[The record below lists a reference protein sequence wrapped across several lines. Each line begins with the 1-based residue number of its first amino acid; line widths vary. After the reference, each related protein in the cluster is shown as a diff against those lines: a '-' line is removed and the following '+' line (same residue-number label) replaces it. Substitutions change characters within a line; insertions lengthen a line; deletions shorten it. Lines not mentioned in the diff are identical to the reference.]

1 MRPVA
6 SSSAAAAARATSS
19 LHSVLLAAN
28 LCGVALLLLLHLRSD
43 GGDNR
48 AAPSNV
54 HHALGALDSP
64 QVMAGEGNRELLSEA
79 AEGAEQAC
87 ATSAPLNAGSKELLQ
102 WSEQQYQVN
111 VGRRNAAVGK
121 DPVKFVMDWFK
132 MTEGRPYKA
141 RAAFMFEVFAPAYP
155 CLMEERLGTWLDG
168 GKWVCRPSL
177 LNASSVVYS
186 IGSDGKDSFEE
197 EIYGRFKSQIHVFDH
212 TLTPRKKAKV
222 EHKKAYKFHPIGLA
236 VSSNESASLSSFK
249 DLTSMLGHSFVDIF
263 KVDCESCEYE
273 VIPSILD
280 GYTTPPFGQLLI
292 EIHDL
297 DRSNADRLTRFLH
310 KIESH
315 GYLASLSRKTH
326 RAFSWCTRLSS
337 GPISSSPMA
346 LSHSSILN
354 LIPATISSDTVAG
367 GTPLAGSIP
376 SGRLLPSST
385 ISSSLRHVLTPSQA
399 ISSASHNAASSLF
412 PSPLH
417 SFHHVSLPRATTAG
431 AAPAALSTHPRAM
444 LPQISPFPQA
454 SRAASAS
461 PDQVALAASATPT
474 SILRSD
480 KDAQSF
486 SNAPQLNE
494 RSAQVLSDLRKASAA
509 VAVSTAFALSAGC
522 CAPGAALALDQ
533 LPPPVP
539 PSEYQVAV
547 STTNSAEK
555 SGLLADDFISQLE
568 SIPPAPALATSAPS
582 TPAALTRQ
590 VSLTSAG
597 SSGRVVSPEAQ
608 EEAKAMLMRQLEEQ
622 DRLRNAEE
630 RMCDAVLSPVKQ
642 GIPGPDSSSS
652 PSRSRSVTWADCA
665 ADFPADVMQRIDR
678 GGARS
683 VMGPVGGGAAAA
695 SAAMGGVATGGP
707 IAATEVSFAGAA
719 AASLT
724 LESAA
729 AAAIANSSGGLSAKL
744 AAIMGQSLQHFGV
757 GGVAGAVG
765 AAAVYPLDTIKTRM
779 QAQRKIKESESD
791 SDDSGQGDANG
802 AHFHS
807 AAGSQA
813 LSAAASGSSTLTS
826 PSPSATQVQY
836 RDEWDCFIRM
846 VREEGPAALYSGL
859 GAQLVGIAP
868 EKAIKLTVNEVL
880 LALLESA
887 VPGARL
893 WVLEIIA
900 GGGGGFCQV
909 VFTNPVEIVK
919 VRMQARKKL
928 AAGSSSDSEA
938 EGALASAS
946 AAAGAG
952 AVAGASGAV
961 VAEPQQQQQGKTSWQ
976 VVQELGIRGLYSG
989 SSVTL
994 ARDVP
999 STALFFAC
1007 YAALKQVMPD
1017 QTFVDGCLA
1026 AVPAAYLVTPM
1037 DVVKTR
1043 MQMEPEEGKEAYPN
1057 AWVCVKEI
1065 VEEEGLGALFK
1076 GGIARVLRMSP
1087 QFGITLMLYD
1097 MLSQ

>member
-6 SSSAAAAARATSS
+6 AASAAARATSS
-19 LHSVLLAAN
+19 LHSVLLTAN

-43 GGDNR
+43 GGDQR
-48 AAPSNV
+48 AAASNGQQQQ
-54 HHALGALDSP
+54 ALGALDAP
-64 QVMAGEGNRELLSEA
+64 QVMAGEGNRELLSEL
-79 AEGAEQAC
+79 AEGAGQAC
-87 ATSAPLNAGSKELLQ
+87 ATSEPINAGNKELLQ
-102 WSEQQYQVN
+102 WSEQQYRIN

-197 EIYGRFKSQIHVFDH
+197 EIFSRFKSRIHVFDH

-222 EHKKAYKFHPIGLA
+222 ERKKAYKFHPIGLA

-249 DLTSMLGHSFVDIF
+249 DLTTMLGHSFVDIF
-263 KVDCESCEYE
+263 KVDCESCEYD

-315 GYLASLSRKTH
+315 GY
-326 RAFSWCTRLSS
+326 
-337 GPISSSPMA
+337 PMA

-354 LIPATISSDTVAG
+354 LIPATISSDSVAG
-367 GTPLAGSIP
+367 GTSSAGSIP

-385 ISSSLRHVLTPSQA
+385 ISSSLRHVLTPSQSL
-399 ISSASHNAASSLF
+399 SSASHNAASSLF

-417 SFHHVSLPRATTAG
+417 SFHHVSLPRTTTAG
-431 AAPAALSTHPRAM
+431 AAPAALSAHPRAM
-444 LPQISPFPQA
+444 LPQTSPFPQA
-454 SRAASAS
+454 SRATSAS

-486 SNAPQLNE
+486 SNAPQLKE
-494 RSAQVLSDLRKASAA
+494 RSAQVLSDLRKASAV

-522 CAPGAALALDQ
+522 CSPGAALALDQ

-539 PSEYQVAV
+539 PSESQVAV
-547 STTNSAEK
+547 STTNSAVK
-555 SGLLADDFISQLE
+555 SGLLADEFISQLE
-568 SIPPAPALATSAPS
+568 SIPPAPALATSSSA
-582 TPAALTRQ
+582 TPASLTRQ

-608 EEAKAMLMRQLEEQ
+608 EEAKAMLVRQLEEQ
-622 DRLRNAEE
+622 DRLRNADE

-642 GIPGPDSSSS
+642 GIPGPDSSS

-665 ADFPADVMQRIDR
+665 ADFPADVMVPLSLSP
-678 GGARS
+678 GGSFSGGSGDGGSGSGMRS
-683 VMGPVGGGAAAA
+683 SSGSIVAEPAVYMGPVGGGATAA

-729 AAAIANSSGGLSAKL
+729 AAAIASSSGGLSAKL
-744 AAIMGQSLQHFGV
+744 AVIMGQSLQHFGV

-779 QAQRKIKESESD
+779 QAQRKIKESDSD
-791 SDDSGQGDANG
+791 SDDSGRDGANG
-802 AHFHS
+802 AEFHS
-807 AAGSQA
+807 AAGS
-813 LSAAASGSSTLTS
+813 STSTLASTS
-826 PSPSATQVQY
+826 PSPSASQAHVQY
-836 RDEWDCFIRM
+836 RDEWDCFLRM

-880 LALLESA
+880 LAMLESTI
-887 VPGARL
+887 PGARL

-919 VRMQARKKL
+919 VRMQARKKI
-928 AAGSSSDSEA
+928 ATGSSASSSDSEA
-938 EGALASAS
+938 EGAVASAS
-946 AAAGAG
+946 ASA
-952 AVAGASGAV
+952 AGASGAV
-961 VAEPQQQQQGKTSWQ
+961 LAEPQQQKGKTSWQ

-1017 QTFVDGCLA
+1017 QTFIDGCLA

-1043 MQMEPEEGKEAYPN
+1043 MQMEPEEGKEAYVN
-1057 AWVCVKEI
+1057 AWACVKEI

>member
-1 MRPVA
+1 
-6 SSSAAAAARATSS
+6 
-19 LHSVLLAAN
+19 
-28 LCGVALLLLLHLRSD
+28 
-43 GGDNR
+43 
-48 AAPSNV
+48 
-54 HHALGALDSP
+54 
-64 QVMAGEGNRELLSEA
+64 
-79 AEGAEQAC
+79 
-87 ATSAPLNAGSKELLQ
+87 
-102 WSEQQYQVN
+102 
-111 VGRRNAAVGK
+111 
-121 DPVKFVMDWFK
+121 
-132 MTEGRPYKA
+132 
-141 RAAFMFEVFAPAYP
+141 
-155 CLMEERLGTWLDG
+155 
-168 GKWVCRPSL
+168 
-177 LNASSVVYS
+177 
-186 IGSDGKDSFEE
+186 
-197 EIYGRFKSQIHVFDH
+197 
-212 TLTPRKKAKV
+212 
-222 EHKKAYKFHPIGLA
+222 
-236 VSSNESASLSSFK
+236 
-249 DLTSMLGHSFVDIF
+249 
-263 KVDCESCEYE
+263 
-273 VIPSILD
+273 
-280 GYTTPPFGQLLI
+280 
-292 EIHDL
+292 
-297 DRSNADRLTRFLH
+297 
-310 KIESH
+310 
-315 GYLASLSRKTH
+315 
-326 RAFSWCTRLSS
+326 
-337 GPISSSPMA
+337 MA
-346 LSHSSILN
+346 LSHSSLLN
-354 LIPATISSDTVAG
+354 LIPATKSSDSVTG
-367 GTPLAGSIP
+367 GTSSAGSIP

-385 ISSSLRHVLTPSQA
+385 ISSSLRHVLTPSQSL
-399 ISSASHNAASSLF
+399 SSASHNAASSLF

-417 SFHHVSLPRATTAG
+417 SFHHVSLPRTTTAG
-431 AAPAALSTHPRAM
+431 AAPAALSAHPRAM
-444 LPQISPFPQA
+444 LPQTSPFPQA

-461 PDQVALAASATPT
+461 PDQVALAASAAPT

-486 SNAPQLNE
+486 SNAPQLKE
-494 RSAQVLSDLRKASAA
+494 RSAQVLSELRKASAA
-509 VAVSTAFALSAGC
+509 VTVSTAFALSAGC

-539 PSEYQVAV
+539 PSEYHVAI
-547 STTNSAEK
+547 STTDSAVK
-555 SGLLADDFISQLE
+555 SGLLADEFISQLE
-568 SIPPAPALATSAPS
+568 SIPSAPALATSASP
-582 TPAALTRQ
+582 TPASLTRQ

-608 EEAKAMLMRQLEEQ
+608 EEAKAMLVRQLEEQ

-642 GIPGPDSSSS
+642 GIAGPDSSSS
-652 PSRSRSVTWADCA
+652 PGRSRSVTWADCA
-665 ADFPADVMQRIDR
+665 ADFPADVMVPLSLSP
-678 GGARS
+678 GGSFSGASGDGGSGSGMRS
-683 VMGPVGGGAAAA
+683 SNGSIVAEPAVYMGPVGGGAAVA

-729 AAAIANSSGGLSAKL
+729 AAAIASSSGGLSAKL

-779 QAQRKIKESESD
+779 QAQRKIKEADSD
-791 SDDSGQGDANG
+791 SDDSGRDGAIGANG
-802 AHFHS
+802 AQFHS
-807 AAGSQA
+807 AAGS
-813 LSAAASGSSTLTS
+813 STSTLASAS
-826 PSPSATQVQY
+826 PSLSPTQTHVQY
-836 RDEWDCFIRM
+836 RDEWDCFLRM

-880 LALLESA
+880 LAMLESTI
-887 VPGARL
+887 PGTRL

-928 AAGSSSDSEA
+928 ATGSSASSSDSEA
-938 EGALASAS
+938 EGAVTSAS
-946 AAAGAG
+946 AAA
-952 AVAGASGAV
+952 AGASGAV
-961 VAEPQQQQQGKTSWQ
+961 VAEPQQQKGKTSWQ

-1017 QTFVDGCLA
+1017 QTFIDGCLA

-1043 MQMEPEEGKEAYPN
+1043 MQMEPEEGKETYPN

>member
-1 MRPVA
+1 MRPVGA
-6 SSSAAAAARATSS
+6 SSAAARATSS
-19 LHSVLLAAN
+19 LHSVLLTAN

-43 GGDNR
+43 GRDQR
-48 AAPSNV
+48 AAASNGQQQQ
-54 HHALGALDSP
+54 ALGALDAP
-64 QVMAGEGNRELLSEA
+64 QVMAVEGNRELLLEA
-79 AEGAEQAC
+79 AEGAGQAC
-87 ATSAPLNAGSKELLQ
+87 ATSAPINAGNKELLQ
-102 WSEQQYQVN
+102 WSEQQYRIN

-197 EIYGRFKSQIHVFDH
+197 EIFSRFKSQIHVFDH

-222 EHKKAYKFHPIGLA
+222 ERKKAYKFHPIGLA

-249 DLTSMLGHSFVDIF
+249 DLTTMLGHSFVDIF
-263 KVDCESCEYE
+263 KVDCESCEYD

-310 KIESH
+310 KIELH
-315 GYLASLSRKTH
+315 A
-326 RAFSWCTRLSS
+326 
-337 GPISSSPMA
+337 MA

-354 LIPATISSDTVAG
+354 LIPATISSDSVAG
-367 GTPLAGSIP
+367 GTSSAGSIP

-399 ISSASHNAASSLF
+399 LSSASHNAASSLF

-417 SFHHVSLPRATTAG
+417 SFHHVSLPRTTTAG
-431 AAPAALSTHPRAM
+431 AAPAALSAHPRAM
-444 LPQISPFPQA
+444 LPQTSPFPQA

-461 PDQVALAASATPT
+461 PDQVAHAASAAPT

-486 SNAPQLNE
+486 SNALQLKE

-539 PSEYQVAV
+539 PSESLAAV
-547 STTNSAEK
+547 STSNSAVK
-555 SGLLADDFISQLE
+555 SGLLADEFISQLE
-568 SIPPAPALATSAPS
+568 SIPPAPALATSSSS

-597 SSGRVVSPEAQ
+597 SSSRVVSPEAQ
-608 EEAKAMLMRQLEEQ
+608 EEAKAMLVRQLEEQ

-652 PSRSRSVTWADCA
+652 GRSRSVTWADCA
-665 ADFPADVMQRIDR
+665 ADFPADVMVPLSLSP
-678 GGARS
+678 GGSFSDASGDGGSGSGMRS
-683 VMGPVGGGAAAA
+683 SNGSIVAEPAMYMGPVGGGAAAA

-729 AAAIANSSGGLSAKL
+729 AAAIASSSGGLSAKL

-779 QAQRKIKESESD
+779 QAQRKIKESDSD
-791 SDDSGQGDANG
+791 SDDSGRDGANG
-802 AHFHS
+802 ANGAQFLS
-807 AAGSQA
+807 AAGSSTSSLA
-813 LSAAASGSSTLTS
+813 STSTSSSAMH
-826 PSPSATQVQY
+826 VQY
-836 RDEWDCFIRM
+836 RDEWDCFLRM

-880 LALLESA
+880 LAMLESTI
-887 VPGARL
+887 PGARL

-928 AAGSSSDSEA
+928 ATGSSASSSDSEA
-938 EGALASAS
+938 EGAVASAS
-946 AAAGAG
+946 A
-952 AVAGASGAV
+952 AGASGAV
-961 VAEPQQQQQGKTSWQ
+961 VAEPQQLKGKTSWQ

-1017 QTFVDGCLA
+1017 QTFIDGCLA

-1043 MQMEPEEGKEAYPN
+1043 MQMEPEEGKEAYAN

>member
-1 MRPVA
+1 M
-6 SSSAAAAARATSS
+6 
-19 LHSVLLAAN
+19 
-28 LCGVALLLLLHLRSD
+28 
-43 GGDNR
+43 
-48 AAPSNV
+48 
-54 HHALGALDSP
+54 
-64 QVMAGEGNRELLSEA
+64 
-79 AEGAEQAC
+79 
-87 ATSAPLNAGSKELLQ
+87 
-102 WSEQQYQVN
+102 WSEQQYRIN

-177 LNASSVVYS
+177 LNASSVVYRWS
-186 IGSDGKDSFEE
+186 V
-197 EIYGRFKSQIHVFDH
+197 RRH
-212 TLTPRKKAKV
+212 TCSTVWSPYASPPPTCPIPYRQAKV
-222 EHKKAYKFHPIGLA
+222 ERKKAYKFHPIGLA

-249 DLTSMLGHSFVDIF
+249 DLTTMLGHSFVDIF
-263 KVDCESCEYE
+263 KVDCESCEYD

-310 KIESH
+310 KIELH
-315 GYLASLSRKTH
+315 GYRMFHIELNWRQL
-326 RAFSWCTRLSS
+326 
-337 GPISSSPMA
+337 I
-346 LSHSSILN
+346 ILN
-354 LIPATISSDTVAG
+354 LIPATISSDSVAG
-367 GTPLAGSIP
+367 GTSSAGSIP

-399 ISSASHNAASSLF
+399 LSSASHNAASSLF

-417 SFHHVSLPRATTAG
+417 SFHHVSLPRTTTAG
-431 AAPAALSTHPRAM
+431 AAPAALSAHPRAM
-444 LPQISPFPQA
+444 LPQTSPFPQA

-461 PDQVALAASATPT
+461 PDQVAHAASAAPT

-486 SNAPQLNE
+486 SNALQLKE

-539 PSEYQVAV
+539 PSESLAAV
-547 STTNSAEK
+547 STSNSAVK
-555 SGLLADDFISQLE
+555 SGLLADEFISQLE
-568 SIPPAPALATSAPS
+568 SIPPAPALATSSSS

-597 SSGRVVSPEAQ
+597 SSSRVVSPEAQ
-608 EEAKAMLMRQLEEQ
+608 EEAKAMLVRQLEEQ

-652 PSRSRSVTWADCA
+652 GRSRSVTWADCA
-665 ADFPADVMQRIDR
+665 ADFPADVMVPLSLSP
-678 GGARS
+678 GGSFSDASGDGGSGSGMRS
-683 VMGPVGGGAAAA
+683 SNGSIVAEPAMYMGPVGGGAAAA

-729 AAAIANSSGGLSAKL
+729 AAAIASSSGGLSAKL

-779 QAQRKIKESESD
+779 QAQRKIKESDSD
-791 SDDSGQGDANG
+791 SDDSGRDGANG
-802 AHFHS
+802 ANGAQFLS
-807 AAGSQA
+807 AAGSSTSSLA
-813 LSAAASGSSTLTS
+813 STSTSSSAMH
-826 PSPSATQVQY
+826 VQY
-836 RDEWDCFIRM
+836 RDEWDCFLRM

-880 LALLESA
+880 LAMLESTI
-887 VPGARL
+887 PGARL

-928 AAGSSSDSEA
+928 ATGSSASSSDSEA
-938 EGALASAS
+938 EGAVASAS
-946 AAAGAG
+946 A
-952 AVAGASGAV
+952 AGASGAV
-961 VAEPQQQQQGKTSWQ
+961 VAEPQQLKGKTSWQ

-1017 QTFVDGCLA
+1017 QTFIDGCLA

-1043 MQMEPEEGKEAYPN
+1043 MQMEPEEGKEAYAN

>member
-1 MRPVA
+1 
-6 SSSAAAAARATSS
+6 
-19 LHSVLLAAN
+19 
-28 LCGVALLLLLHLRSD
+28 
-43 GGDNR
+43 
-48 AAPSNV
+48 
-54 HHALGALDSP
+54 
-64 QVMAGEGNRELLSEA
+64 
-79 AEGAEQAC
+79 
-87 ATSAPLNAGSKELLQ
+87 
-102 WSEQQYQVN
+102 
-111 VGRRNAAVGK
+111 
-121 DPVKFVMDWFK
+121 
-132 MTEGRPYKA
+132 
-141 RAAFMFEVFAPAYP
+141 
-155 CLMEERLGTWLDG
+155 
-168 GKWVCRPSL
+168 
-177 LNASSVVYS
+177 
-186 IGSDGKDSFEE
+186 
-197 EIYGRFKSQIHVFDH
+197 
-212 TLTPRKKAKV
+212 
-222 EHKKAYKFHPIGLA
+222 
-236 VSSNESASLSSFK
+236 
-249 DLTSMLGHSFVDIF
+249 
-263 KVDCESCEYE
+263 
-273 VIPSILD
+273 
-280 GYTTPPFGQLLI
+280 
-292 EIHDL
+292 
-297 DRSNADRLTRFLH
+297 
-310 KIESH
+310 
-315 GYLASLSRKTH
+315 
-326 RAFSWCTRLSS
+326 
-337 GPISSSPMA
+337 MA

-354 LIPATISSDTVAG
+354 LFPATKSSDSVTG
-367 GTPLAGSIP
+367 GTSSAGSIP

-385 ISSSLRHVLTPSQA
+385 ISSSLRHVLTPSQSL
-399 ISSASHNAASSLF
+399 SSASHNAASSLF

-417 SFHHVSLPRATTAG
+417 SFHHVSLPRTTTAG
-431 AAPAALSTHPRAM
+431 AAPAALSAHPRAM
-444 LPQISPFPQA
+444 LPQTSPFPQA

-461 PDQVALAASATPT
+461 PDQVALAASAAPT
-474 SILRSD
+474 IILRSD

-486 SNAPQLNE
+486 SNAPQLKE
-494 RSAQVLSDLRKASAA
+494 RSAQVLSELRKASAA

-539 PSEYQVAV
+539 PSEYHVAI
-547 STTNSAEK
+547 STTDSAVK
-555 SGLLADDFISQLE
+555 SGLLADEFISQLE
-568 SIPPAPALATSAPS
+568 SIPSAPALATSASP
-582 TPAALTRQ
+582 TPASLTRQ

-608 EEAKAMLMRQLEEQ
+608 EEAKAMLVRQLEEQ

-642 GIPGPDSSSS
+642 GIAGPDSSS
-652 PSRSRSVTWADCA
+652 PGRSRSVTWADCA
-665 ADFPADVMQRIDR
+665 ADFPADVMVPLTLSP
-678 GGARS
+678 GGSFSGASGDGGSGSGMRS
-683 VMGPVGGGAAAA
+683 SNGSIVAEPAVYMGPVVGGAAAA

-729 AAAIANSSGGLSAKL
+729 AAAIASSSGATRPLLSGPLPPFPTHSFPFLRAAFPALSLPAGLSAKL

-779 QAQRKIKESESD
+779 QAQRKIKESDSD
-791 SDDSGQGDANG
+791 SGDSGRDGAIGANG
-802 AHFHS
+802 AQFHS
-807 AAGSQA
+807 AAGS
-813 LSAAASGSSTLTS
+813 STSTLASAS
-826 PSPSATQVQY
+826 PSLSPTQTHVQY
-836 RDEWDCFIRM
+836 RDEWDCFLRM

-880 LALLESA
+880 LAMLESTI
-887 VPGARL
+887 PGARL

-928 AAGSSSDSEA
+928 ATGSSASSSDSEA
-938 EGALASAS
+938 EVAVTSAS
-946 AAAGAG
+946 AAA
-952 AVAGASGAV
+952 AGASGAV
-961 VAEPQQQQQGKTSWQ
+961 VAEPQQQKGKTSWQ

-1017 QTFVDGCLA
+1017 QTFIDGCLA